1 MIDYVHS
8 TSGMYEHTN
17 KTETQHAS
25 KRNIGSGDGAVW
37 RLLEAITG
45 ALAAVTVFALSLPMF
60 AELVSPFHSLFPA
73 GLFVSMYPMG
83 LLFVLLF
90 MYSSATSRRAITS
103 GE

>member
-1 MIDYVHS
+1 MS
-8 TSGMYEHTN
+8 TPI
-17 KTETQHAS
+17 KPETQHAS
-25 KRNIGSGDGAVW
+25 KRNGGSSDGAVW

-60 AELVSPFHSLFPA
+60 TELVSLFHSLFPA

-90 MYSSATSRRAITS
+90 MWLFFWVATASFREWEI
-103 GE
+103 G